1 MTELQR
7 KRFYFPAWHAA
18 FAATWEVDRGT
29 VVRRAGRSGAVLAQ
43 IEELALALA
52 RRGRVAADHLRHA
65 CHVAALGRDKSA
77 NDLTNAEL
85 DRVVALFGTLRD
97 PNDLSAVIAWEH
109 PEQDAR
115 RRLEW
120 AVGHCGFPEAYVRH
134 VAGAKFGSA
143 DWRAL
148 KDPEL
153 RQLLITLKGRAQ
165 GRRQKL
171 AQMEGTKA

>member
-7 KRFYFPAWHAA
+7 RRFYFPAWAAA

-29 VVRRAGRSGAVLAQ
+29 VVRRVGRSGALLAQ
-43 IEELALALA
+43 IEELALGLA
-52 RRGRVAADHLRHA
+52 RPGRVAADHLRHA

-85 DRVVALFGTLRD
+85 DRVRALFGQLAD
-97 PNDLSAVIAWEH
+97 PDDLTAVIAWEH

-120 AVGHCGFPEAYVRH
+120 AVAHSGFPEAYVRH

-143 DWRAL
+143 EWRSL
-148 KDPEL
+148 PDGSL
-153 RQLLITLKGRAQ
+153 RQVLMTLKGRAQ
-165 GRRQKL
+165 ARRRKL
-171 AQMEGTKA
+171 AKVEGTKA